1 MKAFRA
7 AAFLALAILPGC
19 APVAS
24 AWAAGWSASEANDRI
39 MLVRQEPPSFGMER
53 LQGHTRLFP
62 DVALFVSKK
71 GLPDF
76 IAEMSNKDR
85 HYLILYYLQGRH
97 AYACRTNIANR
108 HEVEFAGP
116 YPITPKEY
124 RTLEG
129 FRRKSELVN
138 AARTTDPRL

>member
-1 MKAFRA
+1 MNPLRL
-7 AAFLALAILPGC
+7 LAVLAIASFTGC
-19 APVAS
+19 SPVS
-24 AWAAGWSASEANDRI
+24 NAWVAGWTANEANDRI
-39 MLVRQEPPSFGMER
+39 MLVRAEPPSFGMER
-53 LQGHTRLFP
+53 LMGHARLFP

-85 HYLILYYLQGRH
+85 HYLILYYLESKQ
-97 AYACRTNIANR
+97 AFACRTNIENR

-124 RTLEG
+124 RTLAG
-129 FRRKSELVN
+129 FRRKSQLVN
-138 AARTTDPRL
+138 ATRVTDPRL